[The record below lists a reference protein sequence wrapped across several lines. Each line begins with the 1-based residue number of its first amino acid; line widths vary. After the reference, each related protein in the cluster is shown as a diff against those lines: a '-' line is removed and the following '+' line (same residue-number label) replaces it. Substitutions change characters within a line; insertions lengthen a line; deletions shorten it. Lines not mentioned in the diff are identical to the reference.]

1 MAVSPLVVKLHSDL
15 SVFVSLSLSMVFFSL
30 WDNYTKFH
38 LSCQELLL
46 VTHLKI
52 ILRPG

>member
-38 LSCQELLL
+38 LSCQEIIL
-46 VTHLKI
+46 VRHNKI
-52 ILRPG
+52 ILSLG